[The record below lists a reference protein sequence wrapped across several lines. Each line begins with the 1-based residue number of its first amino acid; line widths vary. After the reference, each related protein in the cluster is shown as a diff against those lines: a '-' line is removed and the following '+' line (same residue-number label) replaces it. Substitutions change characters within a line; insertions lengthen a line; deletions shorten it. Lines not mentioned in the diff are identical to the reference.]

1 MKALKIKL
9 DINFMKV
16 VLGVVF
22 SLVWSWIMY
31 LIWPQPPYIIFVLF
45 YLVAGSIVIKWIFF
59 EIIDRV
65 TLKFRLKAVSKEI
78 DESGTRVNE
87 AVEDGLSGDELQV
100 ADTLSDIESFDNKLR
115 LLEQAVLAFGNTV
128 KTAMAQATLSLEEK
142 DVALATKVIKND
154 NKIDHQR
161 YVLENNCMQLIR
173 TGHPEEKDLRKIVAM
188 LSIVTELERMGDYA
202 EGIAKITL
210 MIGKEPDLKSPAEL
224 HNMATRAIEM
234 LEGSLEA
241 FGENNAEKAKLIS
254 NRDEQV
260 DKLYDQTFRKLVL
273 FMIGHPKDITKVTW
287 LVWAA
292 HNMERFADRVTN
304 ICERVVFS
312 VSGEISTVNVSKY

>member
-1 MKALKIKL
+1 
-9 DINFMKV
+9 
-16 VLGVVF
+16 
-22 SLVWSWIMY
+22 
-31 LIWPQPPYIIFVLF
+31 
-45 YLVAGSIVIKWIFF
+45 
-59 EIIDRV
+59 
-65 TLKFRLKAVSKEI
+65 
-78 DESGTRVNE
+78 
-87 AVEDGLSGDELQV
+87 
-100 ADTLSDIESFDNKLR
+100 
-115 LLEQAVLAFGNTV
+115 
-128 KTAMAQATLSLEEK
+128 
-142 DVALATKVIKND
+142 
-154 NKIDHQR
+154 
-161 YVLENNCMQLIR
+161 MQLIR